1 MQINPLVLNTVLSFV
16 LSYTRGTELNLV
28 DALVETVTD
37 GLATIQDR
45 YKQAET
51 LAERF
56 EVIKAIPGIFKAE
69 AYQEWEE
76 NVLKRLASDDDKST
90 PTLEPEV
97 LDKARV
103 LIAAKAPTGA
113 ISAQLEA
120 LKARLNPK
128 GE

>member
-16 LSYTRGTELNLV
+16 LSYTRGSELNLV
-28 DALVETVTD
+28 DALVETIIDGVTE
-37 GLATIQDR
+37 IKDR

-51 LAERF
+51 IAERF
-56 EVIKAIPGIFKAE
+56 EVIRAIPGIFTTQ
-69 AYQEWEE
+69 AYQEWQE

-97 LDKARV
+97 LDKARE

-113 ISAQLEA
+113 ISEQLEA
-120 LKARLNPK
+120 LKARLSTK